1 MTRRHLDQRLKLS
14 LLRAVDAIEIEGS
27 LVKASVTLG
36 ISQPALTKNL
46 QELEGILQV
55 RLFDR
60 HSRGII
66 ATPQGEV
73 FIRAARRILAD
84 LRRLEEDLD
93 EYISPSS
100 GTVAVGALPVAA
112 AGVLP
117 SVIARLRTSHP
128 NIKIRLQ
135 QGRTTD
141 LVPFLASGELDI
153 IVGRLYEPALPD
165 GFKREA
171 LWSEPI
177 AIFARS
183 EHPIFSDAV
192 SVESLRR
199 YDLILPTV
207 GQRVGEEI
215 EHLLERLGLEPTA
228 PLRSSSY
235 DFIREVLCATDS
247 ISIMPCLM
255 LLGDLLRGALR
266 TASLPIPAPARP
278 AGIILPRDRLAS
290 PTTRAFVQCL
300 RDYIS
305 EIVTRGLTPTTISD
319 ERPFQ
324 ENDTIDLVNG
334 LNSRG
339 QFSNQCWT
347 GSSKQHEGERKD
359 PPSRDIRGCIRSARR
374 YLDQRLRLALL
385 RVVDAVET
393 QGSLLKASAALG
405 ISQPTLT
412 KNLQELEDILQLRL
426 FDRHSRGVVPT
437 PQGKV
442 FIQAARRILA
452 DLRRLEENLD
462 EYASPSS
469 GTVAVGAL
477 PGAAAGVVMPGV
489 IARLRTSHPNIKVRL
504 QHGLMTDLVAQLESG
519 ELDLI
524 VGRLY
529 EPALPDGFEREVLW
543 SDPISILARSQHP
556 VFSEA
561 IRVESLRRYDLI
573 LPSLSQRVGQEIEHL
588 VAKLGL
594 EPTAPLRSNSDTV
607 IREVLCATDSIS
619 IMPRLAFF
627 GDVLRGTLRTAPFP
641 IPTPP
646 RPAGLILPCDRI
658 VSPAVRALIQCLQR
672 YISEIVVGGTAV
684 MAEAE

>member
-1 MTRRHLDQRLKLS
+1 MARRHLDQRLRLP
-14 LLRAVDAIEIEGS
+14 LLRAVDVVEVEGS
-27 LVKASVTLG
+27 LVKASATLG
-36 ISQPALTKNL
+36 ISQPALTKSL
-46 QELEGILQV
+46 QELEHILRV

-60 HSRGII
+60 HSRGV
-66 ATPQGEV
+66 APTPQGKV
-73 FIRAARRILAD
+73 FIQAARRILAD

-93 EYISPSS
+93 EYISPSC
-100 GTVAVGALPVAA
+100 GTVAVGVLPVAA

-117 SVIARLRTSHP
+117 TVIARLRTSHP
-128 NIKIRLQ
+128 NIKVRLQ
-135 QGRTTD
+135 QGRTID
-141 LVPFLASGELDI
+141 LVPFLASGELDL
-153 IVGRLYEPALPD
+153 IVGRLYEPTLPD

-177 AIFARS
+177 AMFARS
-183 EHPIFSDAV
+183 EHPIFSDTV
-192 SVESLRR
+192 RVESLRR

-235 DFIREVLCATDS
+235 DFIREVLCATDA

-255 LLGDLLRGALR
+255 LLGDLLRGTLR
-266 TASLPIPAPARP
+266 TASLPIPTPARP

-300 RDYIS
+300 RGYIS
-305 EIVTRGLTPTTISD
+305 EIVTRGLTPTTISG
-319 ERPFQ
+319 ERPSQ
-324 ENDTIDLVNG
+324 ESDTIDL
-334 LNSRG
+334 LNRLSSRVA
-339 QFSNQCWT
+339 FFNQHLT
-347 GSSKQHEGERKD
+347 GSSKQHERERKD
-359 PPSRDIRGCIRSARR
+359 PPSKDIRLARR

-385 RVVDAVET
+385 RVVDVVEA

-412 KNLQELEDILQLRL
+412 KSLQELEDILRVRL
-426 FDRHSRGVVPT
+426 FDRHSRGVAPT

-462 EYASPSS
+462 EYVSLSG

-477 PGAAAGVVMPGV
+477 PGAAAGVVMPAV

-504 QHGLMTDLVAQLESG
+504 QHGLMMDLVSQLSSG

-529 EPALPDGFEREVLW
+529 EPALPDGFKREVLW

-573 LPSLSQRVGQEIEHL
+573 LPSLSQRVGQEVEHL

-594 EPTAPLRSNSDTV
+594 EPAAPLRSNSDTV

-627 GDVLRGTLRTAPFP
+627 GDVLRGTLQTAPFP

-646 RPAGLILPCDRI
+646 RPAGLILPSDRI

-672 YISEIVVGGTAV
+672 YTSEIVVGGKAA